1 MSVTEERGVARPR
14 SERLRAQAARH
25 VPALAVGGIAVALM
39 LTWAAK
45 NGGYDNTTWYWG
57 ALTLL
62 GVFGCVTILRYRRPL
77 SRPTLVALGAL
88 STYVAWSYLSIAWA
102 QAPGTALEG
111 SSRALMYLLMFALLT
126 TIPWTDRA
134 AAIVLV
140 TFVGGIGVIAVVL
153 LVRFASATGLSHLLL
168 QGRLL
173 APTGYVNSNAAL
185 FTLTALMSV
194 ALGSRRELPGLVRGF
209 LLSTG
214 CASLQLAVMAQ
225 SRGWLFTLPVVLLVT
240 ICVVRDRLRFIAF
253 AVLPVA
259 GTLVVVHR
267 LTGVFGATPGS
278 ALAHA
283 ARVAGRGSLVLCFVV
298 FVLATLI
305 AWTEKLLPRR
315 ELTPGGRRALGI
327 VLTIATLAAG
337 AAGIAAATHGHPA
350 SFVKRQWQ
358 GFSRP
363 PKSSARGSY
372 FNTVGSNR
380 YDFWRVALDA
390 TKAHPIGGL
399 GQDNYGEYYVK
410 RRRSNEEPS
419 WAHSLELQLLASTG
433 VIGFALF
440 AVFAAAA
447 LLAAWRARTTGSQ
460 LGRALAGA
468 AMLPFA
474 VWLVHGSVDW
484 FWEMPALSGP
494 ALGFLGLAAAGT
506 SEGAVRSA
514 TRATRTRTWA
524 IVAVAGVAFVASVVA
539 LGLPYLSLREA
550 SLANSVSAS
559 NPGAALSDLHHAAD
573 LNPLDAVS
581 PLTAGE
587 VAMNHAEWRVAKE
600 RFAQSISRD
609 PGSWFAWL
617 GSGLASSS
625 LGDRTEAY
633 HDFGVAYSINNQ
645 QPPVRAARAR
655 ARTAHP
661 LTYGQAIGM
670 LDIAP

>member
-1 MSVTEERGVARPR
+1 MSVTEEQGVARPR
-14 SERLRAQAARH
+14 SERLRAETTPH
-25 VPALAVGGIAVALM
+25 VPALAVGGVTVALM

-62 GVFGCVTILRYRRPL
+62 AVFGCVTVLRFRRPL

-88 STYVAWSYLSIAWA
+88 GAYVAWSYLSIAWA
-102 QAPGTALEG
+102 QAPGLALEG
-111 SSRALMYLLMFALLT
+111 SNRALMYLLMFALLT

-134 AAIVLV
+134 VTIVLV
-140 TFVGGIGVIAVVL
+140 TFVGGIGVIALVL
-153 LVRFASATGLSHLLL
+153 LVRFASANGLSHLLL

-185 FTLTALMSV
+185 FTLTALMGV

-209 LLSTG
+209 LLAIA

-225 SRGWLFTLPVVLLVT
+225 SRGWLFTLPVILLVT
-240 ICVVRDRLRFIAF
+240 ICVIRDRLRFIVF
-253 AVLPVA
+253 AVLPAA
-259 GTLVVVHR
+259 GTLILVHR
-267 LTGVFGATPGS
+267 LTGVFGAAPGS

-283 ARVAGRGSLVLCFVV
+283 ARVAGQRSLVLCFVV
-298 FVLATLI
+298 FVLATVI

-315 ELTPGGRRALGI
+315 ELTPGGRRALGV

-358 GFSRP
+358 GFSHP
-363 PKSSARGSY
+363 PKSSAQGSY

-399 GQDNYGEYYVK
+399 GQDNFGEYYVK
-410 RRRSNEEPS
+410 RRHSVEEPS

-447 LLAAWRARTTGSQ
+447 LLAAWRARATGSQ
-460 LGRALAGA
+460 LGRALVAV
-468 AMLPFA
+468 AMLPFV
-474 VWLVHGSVDW
+474 VWVVHGSVDW

-494 ALGFLGLAAAGT
+494 ALGFLGLAGAGT
-506 SEGAVRSA
+506 SEAGARSA
-514 TRATRTRTWA
+514 ARATTTRTRA

-539 LGLPYLSLREA
+539 LGLPYLSLRES
-550 SLANSVSAS
+550 SLANAVSAS
-559 NPGAALSDLHHAAD
+559 DPAAALRDFQHAAD

-587 VAMNHAEWRVAKE
+587 VAMNDGEWRVAKQ

-625 LGDRTEAY
+625 LGDRTQAY
-633 HDFGVAYSINNQ
+633 HDFSVAYSINNQ

-655 ARTAHP
+655 AMTAHP

>member
-1 MSVTEERGVARPR
+1 MSVTGERAIARPR
-14 SERLRAQAARH
+14 SDRLRARAGAH
-25 VPALAVGGIAVALM
+25 APALAVGGIAVALM
-39 LTWAAK
+39 VTWAAK

-57 ALTLL
+57 ALVLL
-62 GVFGCVTILRYRRPL
+62 GVLGCVTILRFRRPL
-77 SRPTLVALGAL
+77 ARPTLVALGAL
-88 STYVAWSYLSIAWA
+88 AAYVAWSYLSIAWA
-102 QAPGTALEG
+102 QSPGQALEG
-111 SSRALMYLLMFALLT
+111 SNRALMYLLLFALLT

-134 AAIVLV
+134 MAIVLV
-140 TFVGGIGVIAVVL
+140 TFVGGIGVIALVL
-153 LVRFASATGLSHLLL
+153 LLRLGSANGLSHLLL

-185 FTLTALMSV
+185 FTLTALMGI
-194 ALGSRRELPGLVRGF
+194 ALGARGELPGLVRGF
-209 LLSTG
+209 LLAIA

-225 SRGWLFTLPVVLLVT
+225 SRGWLFTLPLILLVT
-240 ICVVRDRLRFIAF
+240 ICVVRDRVRFVAF

-267 LTGVFGATPGS
+267 LTGVFDAAPGS
-278 ALAHA
+278 ALTHA
-283 ARVAGRGSLVLCFVV
+283 ARIAGQRSLVLCMVV

-305 AWTEKLLPRR
+305 AWTEKLFPRR
-315 ELTPGGRRALGI
+315 ELTPGGRRILGV
-327 VLTIATLAAG
+327 VLTIVTLAAG
-337 AAGIAAATHGHPA
+337 GAGIVAATHGHPV

-358 GFSRP
+358 GFSHP
-363 PKSSARGSY
+363 PKANAQGSY

-410 RRRSNEEPS
+410 RRRSAEEPS

-433 VIGFALF
+433 VVGFALF

-447 LLAAWRARTTGSQ
+447 LTAAWRALGAGSP
-460 LGRALAGA
+460 LRRALAGA
-468 AMLPFA
+468 AMIPFA

-494 ALGFLGLAAAGT
+494 AFGFLGLAAAGA
-506 SEGAVRSA
+506 SEGGARSAARVSAVR
-514 TRATRTRTWA
+514 TRA

-539 LGLPYLSLREA
+539 LGLPYLSLRES
-550 SLANSVSAS
+550 SLAGAAAAS
-559 NPGAALSDLHHAAD
+559 NPAGALHDLKRAAD
-573 LNPLDAVS
+573 LNPLDAVA

-587 VAMNHAEWRVAKE
+587 VAMNQGQWRVAKQ
-600 RFAQSISRD
+600 RFAESIDRD

-625 LGDRTEAY
+625 LGDRTQAY
-633 HDFGVAYSINNQ
+633 HDFSVAYSINNQ

-655 ARTAHP
+655 ATTAHP
-661 LTYGQAIGM
+661 LTYSEAIG
-670 LDIAP
+670 LLNIAP